1 MNMEER
7 ISTFHEYHE
16 IVSAY
21 APLGQGTRYF
31 LEVCLMQILN
41 LYLH

>member
-31 LEVCLMQILN
+31 F
-41 LYLH
+41 